1 MGLVPDHV
9 HTHTDTVLVRT
20 QRISVPDHTGTIF
33 PNGSRRLIWNI
44 ECMYCTYVHTRN
56 VDDPDL
62 MQRYVYYVYGTCTC
76 TVVVLDPGSR
86 ITAAVVYS
94 LAIEEII
101 ARLNNKIPKSLTF
114 GARIHSGAFSQS
126 CLRILCT
133 YCRLRI

>member
-101 ARLNNKIPKSLTF
+101 ARLNNNLDWIPKSLTF
-114 GARIHSGAFSQS
+114 GARIRVLFSKLS
-126 CLRILCT
+126 PYLV